1 MKYLLDTHVILWLA
15 NENDKLSSPILEILL
30 KQENEIYIS
39 AVSFWEISLKLQ
51 SGKLDLNGHNPE
63 ILKAG
68 FDQFYNFKELPLEM
82 EDTVS
87 FFKLKSPIHKD
98 PFDRILTSQA
108 LRRNLTFI
116 SDDNNFKRYQGLG
129 LKVIW

>member
-15 NENDKLSSPILEILL
+15 NENDKLSSPIREILL
-30 KQENEIYIS
+30 KQGNEIYIS

>member
-1 MKYLLDTHVILWLA
+1 
-15 NENDKLSSPILEILL
+15 
-30 KQENEIYIS
+30 
-39 AVSFWEISLKLQ
+39 
-51 SGKLDLNGHNPE
+51 LDLNGHNPE

-116 SDDNNFKRYQGLG
+116 SDDNNFKRY
-129 LKVIW
+129 

>member
-15 NENDKLSSPILEILL
+15 YEDDKLSSPIREILL

-39 AVSFWEISLKLQ
+39 AVSFWEISLKYQ
-51 SGKLDLNGHNPE
+51 SGKLNLNEHNPE

-68 FDQFYNFKELPLEM
+68 FEQFYDFKELPLEM

-87 FFKLKSPIHKD
+87 FFKLNSPIHKD
-98 PFDRILTSQA
+98 PFDRILIWQA
-108 LRRNLTFI
+108 LRRNLALI
-116 SDDNNFKRYQGLG
+116 SDDDNIKRYQSLG